1 MDYRKRNYI
10 KACYEEERKKMLSK
24 EYKISGMFIT
34 ILVMTATF
42 IFHNEDISVR
52 LFATALFTVVALITS
67 ILGTRVGIRIIK
79 TGDRIKNKLV
89 KVLYY
94 IGLPIALICLI
105 GLVWVV
111 MAVVNGKLANTDD
124 IGTSFGQSYIL
135 AIVAIAVCIFAIV
148 PYIQTIIVLVL
159 RKFKKFN

>member
-1 MDYRKRNYI
+1 
-10 KACYEEERKKMLSK
+10 MLSK

-34 ILVMTATF
+34 IFVMAATF
-42 IFHNEDISVR
+42 IVFHNEDISVR

-67 ILGTRVGIRIIK
+67 FLGTRVSIRIIK

-94 IGLPIALICLI
+94 IGLPIALICLTWF
-105 GLVWVV
+105 VWVI
-111 MAVVNGKLANTDD
+111 MAVVNVKLTNTDD
-124 IGTSFGQSYIL
+124 IGTSIGQSYIL
-135 AIVAIAVCIFAIV
+135 AIVAIAVCIFVIV
-148 PYIQTIIVLVL
+148 SYIQTIIVLVL

>member
-1 MDYRKRNYI
+1 
-10 KACYEEERKKMLSK
+10 MLSK

-42 IFHNEDISVR
+42 IIFHNEDISVR
-52 LFATALFTVVALITS
+52 LFATALFTVPTLITS
-67 ILGTRVGIRIIK
+67 ILGTRVSIRIIK

-94 IGLPIALICLI
+94 IGLPIALICLT
-105 GLVWVV
+105 GLVWAV

-124 IGTSFGQSYIL
+124 IGTSFGQSYLL
-135 AIVAIAVCIFAIV
+135 AIVAIAVCIFAII
-148 PYIQTIIVLVL
+148 PYIQTIIVLAL

>member
-1 MDYRKRNYI
+1 
-10 KACYEEERKKMLSK
+10 MLSK
-24 EYKISGMFIT
+24 EYKISGIFIT

-42 IFHNEDISVR
+42 IIFHNEDISVR
-52 LFATALFTVVALITS
+52 LFATALFTVAALIIS
-67 ILGTRVGIRIIK
+67 ILGTRLSIRIIK

-94 IGLPIALICLI
+94 IGLPIALICLT
-105 GLVWVV
+105 GLVWAV

-124 IGTSFGQSYIL
+124 IGTSFGQSYLL
-135 AIVAIAVCIFAIV
+135 AIVAIDVCIFAII
-148 PYIQTIIVLVL
+148 PYIQTIIVLAL

>member
-1 MDYRKRNYI
+1 
-10 KACYEEERKKMLSK
+10 MLSK
-24 EYKISGMFIT
+24 EYKISGIFIT
-34 ILVMTATF
+34 ILVMAAIF
-42 IFHNEDISVR
+42 IIFHNEDISVR
-52 LFATALFTVVALITS
+52 LFATALFTVAALITCF
-67 ILGTRVGIRIIK
+67 LGTRVSVRIIK

-94 IGLPIALICLI
+94 IGLPIALICLT

-111 MAVVNGKLANTDD
+111 MAVVNGKLVNTDN
-124 IGTSFGQSYIL
+124 IGTSFGQSYML

-148 PYIQTIIVLVL
+148 PYIQTIIVLGL

>member
-1 MDYRKRNYI
+1 
-10 KACYEEERKKMLSK
+10 MLSK

-42 IFHNEDISVR
+42 IIFHNEDISVR
-52 LFATALFTVVALITS
+52 LFATALFTVATLITS
-67 ILGTRVGIRIIK
+67 ILGTRVSIRIIK

-94 IGLPIALICLI
+94 IGLPIALICLT
-105 GLVWVV
+105 GLVWAV

-124 IGTSFGQSYIL
+124 IGTSFGQSYLL
-135 AIVAIAVCIFAIV
+135 AIVAIAVCIFAII
-148 PYIQTIIVLVL
+148 PYIQTIIVLAL

>member
-42 IFHNEDISVR
+42 IIFHNEDISVR

-111 MAVVNGKLANTDD
+111 MSMVNGNLANTDD
-124 IGTSFGQSYIL
+124 IGT
-135 AIVAIAVCIFAIV
+135 
-148 PYIQTIIVLVL
+148 
-159 RKFKKFN
+159 

>member
-1 MDYRKRNYI
+1 
-10 KACYEEERKKMLSK
+10 MLSK
-24 EYKISGMFIT
+24 EYKISGMFII
-34 ILVMTATF
+34 ILVMVATF
-42 IFHNEDISVR
+42 IIFHNEDISVR
-52 LFATALFTVVALITS
+52 LFATALFTVAALITS
-67 ILGTRVGIRIIK
+67 ILGTRLSIRIIK

-94 IGLPIALICLI
+94 IGLPIALICLT

-124 IGTSFGQSYIL
+124 IGTSFGQSYLL
-135 AIVAIAVCIFAIV
+135 AIVAIAVCIFAII
-148 PYIQTIIVLVL
+148 PYIQTIIVLAL

>member
-1 MDYRKRNYI
+1 
-10 KACYEEERKKMLSK
+10 MLSK
-24 EYKISGMFIT
+24 EYKISGIFIT

-42 IFHNEDISVR
+42 IIFHNEDISVR
-52 LFATALFTVVALITS
+52 LFATALFTVAALIIS
-67 ILGTRVGIRIIK
+67 ILGTRLSIRIIK

-94 IGLPIALICLI
+94 IGLPIALICLT

-124 IGTSFGQSYIL
+124 IGTSFGQSYLL
-135 AIVAIAVCIFAIV
+135 AIVAIDVCIFAII
-148 PYIQTIIVLVL
+148 PYIQTIIVLAL

>member
-1 MDYRKRNYI
+1 
-10 KACYEEERKKMLSK
+10 MLSK

-42 IFHNEDISVR
+42 IIFHNEDISVR

-67 ILGTRVGIRIIK
+67 IIGTRVGIRIIK

-111 MAVVNGKLANTDD
+111 MSMVNGNLANTDD
-124 IGTSFGQSYIL
+124 IGT
-135 AIVAIAVCIFAIV
+135 
-148 PYIQTIIVLVL
+148 
-159 RKFKKFN
+159 

>member
-1 MDYRKRNYI
+1 
-10 KACYEEERKKMLSK
+10 MLSK

-42 IFHNEDISVR
+42 IIFHNEDISVR

-67 ILGTRVGIRIIK
+67 FLGTRVSIRIIK

-94 IGLPIALICLI
+94 IGLPIALICLT

-111 MAVVNGKLANTDD
+111 MAMVNGKLANTDD

-135 AIVAIAVCIFAIV
+135 VIVAIAVCIFVIV

-159 RKFKKFN
+159 RKFN

>member
-1 MDYRKRNYI
+1 
-10 KACYEEERKKMLSK
+10 MLSK

-42 IFHNEDISVR
+42 IVFHNEDISVR
-52 LFATALFTVVALITS
+52 LFATALFTAVALITC
-67 ILGTRVGIRIIK
+67 ILGTRVSIRIIK

-94 IGLPIALICLI
+94 IGLPIALICLT

-111 MAVVNGKLANTDD
+111 MAMVNGKLTNTDD

-135 AIVAIAVCIFAIV
+135 AIVAIAVCIFVIV

>member
-1 MDYRKRNYI
+1 
-10 KACYEEERKKMLSK
+10 MLSK

-34 ILVMTATF
+34 ILVMAATF
-42 IFHNEDISVR
+42 IIFHNEDISVR
-52 LFATALFTVVALITS
+52 LFATALFTVATSITS
-67 ILGTRVGIRIIK
+67 ILGTRVSIRIIK

-94 IGLPIALICLI
+94 IGLPIALICLT
-105 GLVWVV
+105 GLVWAV

-124 IGTSFGQSYIL
+124 IGTSFGQSYLL
-135 AIVAIAVCIFAIV
+135 AIEAIAVCIFAII

>member
-1 MDYRKRNYI
+1 
-10 KACYEEERKKMLSK
+10 MLSK

-42 IFHNEDISVR
+42 IIFHNEDISVR
-52 LFATALFTVVALITS
+52 LFATALFTVAALIIS
-67 ILGTRVGIRIIK
+67 ILGTRLSIRIIK

-94 IGLPIALICLI
+94 IGLPIALICLT
-105 GLVWVV
+105 GLVWAV

-124 IGTSFGQSYIL
+124 IGTSFGQSYLL
-135 AIVAIAVCIFAIV
+135 AIVAIAVCIFAII
-148 PYIQTIIVLVL
+148 PYIQTIIVLAL

>member
-1 MDYRKRNYI
+1 
-10 KACYEEERKKMLSK
+10 MLSK

-42 IFHNEDISVR
+42 IIFHNEDISVR

-67 ILGTRVGIRIIK
+67 ILGTRVSIRIIK

-94 IGLPIALICLI
+94 IGLPIALMCLT

-148 PYIQTIIVLVL
+148 PYIQTIIVLGL
-159 RKFKKFN
+159 RKFN

>member
-1 MDYRKRNYI
+1 
-10 KACYEEERKKMLSK
+10 MLSK
-24 EYKISGMFIT
+24 EYKISGIFIT
-34 ILVMTATF
+34 ILVMAATF
-42 IFHNEDISVR
+42 IIFHNEDISVR
-52 LFATALFTVVALITS
+52 LFATALFTVAALITCF
-67 ILGTRVGIRIIK
+67 LGTRVGVRIIK

-94 IGLPIALICLI
+94 IGLPIALICLT

-111 MAVVNGKLANTDD
+111 MAVVNGKLVNTDN
-124 IGTSFGQSYIL
+124 IGTSFGQSYML

-148 PYIQTIIVLVL
+148 PYIQTIIVLGL

>member
-1 MDYRKRNYI
+1 
-10 KACYEEERKKMLSK
+10 MLSK

-34 ILVMTATF
+34 ILVMAATF
-42 IFHNEDISVR
+42 IIFHNEDISVR
-52 LFATALFTVVALITS
+52 LFATALFTVATSITS
-67 ILGTRVGIRIIK
+67 ILGTRVSIRIIK

-94 IGLPIALICLI
+94 IGLPIALICLT
-105 GLVWVV
+105 GLVWAV
-111 MAVVNGKLANTDD
+111 MAVVNGNLANTDD
-124 IGTSFGQSYIL
+124 IGTSFGQSYLL
-135 AIVAIAVCIFAIV
+135 AIVAIAVCIFAII

>member
-1 MDYRKRNYI
+1 
-10 KACYEEERKKMLSK
+10 MLSK
-24 EYKISGMFIT
+24 EYKISGIFIT
-34 ILVMTATF
+34 ILVMAATF
-42 IFHNEDISVR
+42 IIFHNEDISVR
-52 LFATALFTVVALITS
+52 LFATALFTVAALITCF
-67 ILGTRVGIRIIK
+67 LGTRVSVRIIK

-94 IGLPIALICLI
+94 IGLPIALICLT

-111 MAVVNGKLANTDD
+111 MAVVNGKLANTDN
-124 IGTSFGQSYIL
+124 IGTSFGQSYML

-148 PYIQTIIVLVL
+148 PYIQTIIVLGL

>member
-1 MDYRKRNYI
+1 
-10 KACYEEERKKMLSK
+10 MLSK
-24 EYKISGMFIT
+24 EYKISGIFIT
-34 ILVMTATF
+34 ILVMAATF
-42 IFHNEDISVR
+42 IIFHNEDISVR
-52 LFATALFTVVALITS
+52 LFATALFTVAALITCF
-67 ILGTRVGIRIIK
+67 LGTRVSVRIIK

-89 KVLYY
+89 RVLYY
-94 IGLPIALICLI
+94 IGLPIALICLT

-148 PYIQTIIVLVL
+148 PYIQTILVLVL

>member
-1 MDYRKRNYI
+1 
-10 KACYEEERKKMLSK
+10 MLSK
-24 EYKISGMFIT
+24 EYKISGIFIT

-42 IFHNEDISVR
+42 IIFHNEDISVR
-52 LFATALFTVVALITS
+52 LFATALFTVAALIIS
-67 ILGTRVGIRIIK
+67 ILGTRLSIRIIK

-94 IGLPIALICLI
+94 IGLPIALICLT
-105 GLVWVV
+105 GLVWAV

-124 IGTSFGQSYIL
+124 IGTSFGQSYLL
-135 AIVAIAVCIFAIV
+135 AIVAIAVCIFAII
-148 PYIQTIIVLVL
+148 PYIQTIIVLAL

>member
-1 MDYRKRNYI
+1 
-10 KACYEEERKKMLSK
+10 MLSK
-24 EYKISGMFIT
+24 EYKILGMFIT

-42 IFHNEDISVR
+42 IIFHNEDISVR

-67 ILGTRVGIRIIK
+67 IIGTRVGIRIIK

-94 IGLPIALICLI
+94 IGLPIVLICLT

>member
-34 ILVMTATF
+34 IIVMKATF
-42 IFHNEDISVR
+42 IIFHNEDISVR

-67 ILGTRVGIRIIK
+67 IIGTRVGIRIIK

-111 MAVVNGKLANTDD
+111 MAMVNGNLANTDD
-124 IGTSFGQSYIL
+124 IGT
-135 AIVAIAVCIFAIV
+135 
-148 PYIQTIIVLVL
+148 
-159 RKFKKFN
+159 